1 MSDLS
6 LLPDD
11 PVTALGLPP
20 RALNALHGAGIRLLK
35 DAADWSARDLLSL
48 PQMGPATLAAIRLA
62 LSVAGLELRPSPRRR
77 RL

>member
-1 MSDLS
+1 MRDLAI
-6 LLPDD
+6 LPDH
-11 PVTALGLPP
+11 PITALGLPP

-48 PQMGPATLAAIRLA
+48 PQMGPATLAALREA
-62 LSVAGLELRPSPRRR
+62 LRTAGLEMRPSARRR